1 MKNKIIGYAEVPED
15 TRLWKIKPE
24 DAGFTLSAS
33 VDGGQTWTGVVTVD
47 EDKVYLHGQLTNL
60 GRIHTLGL
68 TVG

>member
-33 VDGGQTWTGVVTVD
+33 VDGGQTWIGVVTVD
-47 EDKVYLHGQLTNL
+47 EDKVYLHGQLMNS
-60 GRIHTLGL
+60 GCIRTLSL
-68 TVG
+68 ILR